1 MIVINI
7 ILLIILQQRSASN
20 KEIISIYQKSLHDVQ
35 IRNEEYIENLLK
47 YNLQANSILNNDIK
61 VINDSSQPLLLTEIM
76 GQYKIVIYFPKMACK
91 DCLRTMFKLVKGNQK
106 FNTSDFLIISDFY
119 SLGEL
124 KFYKKEFDLQD
135 YNLFLIEKPKSVEF
149 FKYPIIFLSKES
161 RVVFLFDKTYPKLL
175 NKFLNYDL

>member
-91 DCLRTMFKLVKGNQK
+91 DCLRTMFKLFKGNQN
-106 FNTSDFLIISDFY
+106 FNTSDFLIISDLY

-124 KFYKKEFDLQD
+124 
-135 YNLFLIEKPKSVEF
+135 
-149 FKYPIIFLSKES
+149 
-161 RVVFLFDKTYPKLL
+161 
-175 NKFLNYDL
+175 